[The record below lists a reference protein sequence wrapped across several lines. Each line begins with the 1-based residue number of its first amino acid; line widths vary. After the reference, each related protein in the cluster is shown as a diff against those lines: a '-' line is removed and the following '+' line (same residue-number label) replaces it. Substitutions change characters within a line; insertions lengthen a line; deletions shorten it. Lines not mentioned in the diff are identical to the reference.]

1 MKFFKKV
8 ITETYGLT
16 WTLAGTSLVLITLSG
31 DVQKYALW
39 ITGLAMF
46 IHLVGALIKKE
57 EK

>member
-31 DVQKYALW
+31 DVQKYAIL

-46 IHLVGALIKKE
+46 VHLVGVLIKKE

>member
-1 MKFFKKV
+1 MKFFKKIV
-8 ITETYGLT
+8 SETYGLT

-31 DVQKYALW
+31 DVQRYAIW

-46 IHLVGALIKKE
+46 IHLVGVLIKKE